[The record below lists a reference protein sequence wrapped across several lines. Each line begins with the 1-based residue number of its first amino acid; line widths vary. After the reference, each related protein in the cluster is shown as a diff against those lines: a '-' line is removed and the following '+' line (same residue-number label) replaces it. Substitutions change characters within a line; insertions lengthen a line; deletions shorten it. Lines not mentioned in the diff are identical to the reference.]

1 LALELLYAT
10 PLAFTFRP
18 ISPQFSLFHLQ
29 NRPSETWVTVVSG
42 SPAARAPSPAIE
54 SPYMLT
60 LALDTCDARGSVAL
74 LRDSTVLASAPHDC
88 PDDYSI
94 WLLPAVDR
102 ILAAARVRLTDID
115 LFAVAAGPGSF
126 TGVRAGLTTV
136 KAWVEVFGRP
146 AVAVSRLEALAEQ
159 APPASE
165 LVAAFVDARRE
176 QLFAALFQRNAKGF
190 ALVGEQSLLSPQDLL
205 ESVAQQA
212 DGRPIAW
219 VSLDPQA
226 LIRAPAWSARAS
238 LGESVLP
245 ADPVLAPVIAR
256 LALRAA
262 ARGRS
267 VGALALDANYLRR
280 PDAELFWKGS
290 AAHGK

>member
-1 LALELLYAT
+1 
-10 PLAFTFRP
+10 
-18 ISPQFSLFHLQ
+18 
-29 NRPSETWVTVVSG
+29 
-42 SPAARAPSPAIE
+42 
-54 SPYMLT
+54 MLT
-60 LALDTCDARGSVAL
+60 LALDTCDARGSLAI
-74 LRDSTVLASAPHDC
+74 LRDATVLASGPHDS

-94 WLLPAVDR
+94 WLLPAVNR
-102 ILAAARVRLTDID
+102 TIAAARVRLTDID

-136 KAWVEVFGRP
+136 KAWLEVYGRP

-159 APPASE
+159 ASPSSE

-176 QLFAALFQRNAKGF
+176 QLFAALFQRNASGF
-190 ALVGEQSLLSPQDLL
+190 ALLGEESLIAPQDFL
-205 ESVAQQA
+205 EAVAQQA
-212 DGRPIAW
+212 NGRSVAW

-226 LIRAPAWSARAS
+226 LTRAPAWPARSS

-256 LALRAA
+256 LAVRAA
-262 ARGRS
+262 ALGRS
-267 VGALALDANYLRR
+267 VTALGLDANYLRR
-280 PDAELFWKGS
+280 PDAEIFWKGS